1 MIEQM
6 VEQMVELNLNKWSNG
21 QYTRAAADH
30 KDNVGLLELIIIFLL
45 FV

>member
-6 VEQMVELNLNKWSNG
+6 VEQMVEQNLNKWSNG
-21 QYTRAAADH
+21 QQTRADH
-30 KDNVGLLELIIIFLL
+30 KDNVGLLELIIILLL